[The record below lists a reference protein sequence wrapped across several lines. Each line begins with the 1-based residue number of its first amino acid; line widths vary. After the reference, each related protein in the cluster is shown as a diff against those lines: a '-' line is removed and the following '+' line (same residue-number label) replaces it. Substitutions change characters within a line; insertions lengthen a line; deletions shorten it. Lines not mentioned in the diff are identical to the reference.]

1 MKSVVANEGVL
12 GLWRGLGSTL
22 CRDVP
27 FSGIYWTAYESI
39 KKWRGV
45 QNDPGFSF
53 SFCAGAASG
62 SVSIFNISFSLKLFH
77 IQPA

>member
-1 MKSVVANEGVL
+1 MHFICPLEVGNAMKSVVANEGVV

-39 KKWRGV
+39 KKWWNV
-45 QNDPGFSF
+45 QSNPGFSF
-53 SFCAGAASG
+53 SFCAGAAAG
-62 SVSIFNISFSLKLFH
+62 SVSIS
-77 IQPA
+77 